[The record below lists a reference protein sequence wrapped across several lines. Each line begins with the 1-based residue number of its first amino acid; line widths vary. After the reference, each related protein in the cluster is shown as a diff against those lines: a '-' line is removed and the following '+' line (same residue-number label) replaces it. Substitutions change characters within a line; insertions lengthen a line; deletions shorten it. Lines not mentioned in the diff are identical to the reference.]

1 MVKMG
6 ILKGAGLVLGCL
18 VIFYYVLMAYNKV
31 HGILV
36 DDDYGGEKKELVED
50 KGGVPKCEVIQIA
63 IMCGGYNSTSTTMVT
78 LIKSILFYRHHPVH
92 FHFITDQPSKK
103 VMETLFEAFIRFPSK
118 YANFVTELLSISD
131 MVATTS

>member
-18 VIFYYVLMAYNKV
+18 VVY
-31 HGILV
+31 GILV
-36 DDDYGGEKKELVED
+36 DNDYGEEKKELVED
-50 KGGVPKCEVIQIA
+50 KGSVPKCEVIQIA
-63 IMCGGYNSTSTTMVT
+63 MVCTGYNSSRTAVVT
-78 LIKSILFYRHHPVH
+78 LIKSILFYCHHPVH